1 MDLVDLTI
9 RRLVRMASSKPVPFG
24 DGEAGAVA
32 SQILSGEVN
41 SPVMG
46 MLSNAVAK
54 KLLGES

>member
-1 MDLVDLTI
+1 MTI
-9 RRLVRMASSKPVPFG
+9 RRLVRMGSSKPVPSG
-24 DGEAGAVA
+24 DMQAGAVA
-32 SQILSGEVN
+32 SQILSGELN